1 MQIGT
6 SSTSCDFVLWK
17 ISIIDF
23 LMLDK
28 KIELGKFPD
37 FVVTTLVQHVTPPK
51 VDITRWQVLP

>member
-6 SSTSCDFVLWK
+6 TSTSCDFVLWK

-51 VDITRWQVLP
+51 SGYN